1 MKQTR
6 TKPFK
11 FTADMAE
18 AWRKV
23 KKEEDGSFTM
33 QDMLDVYRERSDY
46 AKYDATVCEW
56 NRFVKDFFRDKRN
69 REFRY
74 PLRVA
79 AALWRAVKE
88 SDLPKVYS
96 SDSKERDKI
105 LYFPRPELE
114 KYGF

>member
-74 PLRVA
+74 PLYRRQ
-79 AALWRAVKE
+79 ALYT
-88 SDLPKVYS
+88 P
-96 SDSKERDKI
+96 
-105 LYFPRPELE
+105 P
-114 KYGF
+114 

>member
-18 AWRKV
+18 AWREV

-46 AKYDATVCEW
+46 VKYDAMVC
-56 NRFVKDFFRDKRN
+56 K
-69 REFRY
+69 
-74 PLRVA
+74 
-79 AALWRAVKE
+79 
-88 SDLPKVYS
+88 
-96 SDSKERDKI
+96 
-105 LYFPRPELE
+105 
-114 KYGF
+114 

>member
-79 AALWRAVKE
+79 AALWRVVKE

-105 LYFPRPELE
+105 LLAE
-114 KYGF
+114 KQEC

>member
-46 AKYDATVCEW
+46 ASMTQ
-56 NRFVKDFFRDKRN
+56 RFVN
-69 REFRY
+69 GT
-74 PLRVA
+74 
-79 AALWRAVKE
+79 
-88 SDLPKVYS
+88 DL
-96 SDSKERDKI
+96 
-105 LYFPRPELE
+105 
-114 KYGF
+114 